1 VLVRTR
7 GVPLSQQRLN
17 PRAVGD
23 ASTAFAGRA
32 AVMLGHWN
40 QEVEMERWL
49 KHSEAIVVGIAVVVI
64 LLAYAAS
71 RIL

>member
-1 VLVRTR
+1 
-7 GVPLSQQRLN
+7 
-17 PRAVGD
+17 
-23 ASTAFAGRA
+23 
-32 AVMLGHWN
+32 MLGHWN